1 MNSPANRFFD
11 EWSIYEEILAQ
22 NYMHHDDIY
31 RRVQAFFAERF
42 DARAIKI
49 LDLGCGSARHLAP
62 VLLTCALRGYV
73 GYDLSDA
80 ALAQAR
86 RNLASL
92 DCPVRLH
99 RGDLLDGLRSQ
110 NEHFDLIFTSF
121 ALHHLSSAA
130 KFEFFQLAAEKL
142 SESGVILVIDT
153 FRDGDESREL
163 YLDRYCAWL
172 GTRCKTIPAPAQ
184 ALMFEHVRSCDFPES
199 AEDLKR
205 MAARAGLKSK
215 TKIEHIHWHQ
225 IWSFEKAGRLRAKI
239 SR

>member
-62 VLLTCALRGYV
+62 VLSTCALRGYV

-92 DCPVRLH
+92 DCPVRLYP
-99 RGDLLDGLRSQ
+99 GDLLDGLRSQ

-121 ALHHLSSAA
+121 EIGRA
-130 KFEFFQLAAEKL
+130 
-142 SESGVILVIDT
+142 
-153 FRDGDESREL
+153 
-163 YLDRYCAWL
+163 
-172 GTRCKTIPAPAQ
+172 
-184 ALMFEHVRSCDFPES
+184 HV
-199 AEDLKR
+199 
-205 MAARAGLKSK
+205 
-215 TKIEHIHWHQ
+215 
-225 IWSFEKAGRLRAKI
+225 
-239 SR
+239 